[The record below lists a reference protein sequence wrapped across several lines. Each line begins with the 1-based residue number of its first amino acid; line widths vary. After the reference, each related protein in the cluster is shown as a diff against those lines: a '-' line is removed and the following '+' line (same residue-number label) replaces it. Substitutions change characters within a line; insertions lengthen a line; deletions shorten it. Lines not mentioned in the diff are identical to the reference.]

1 MSGQASNAGMIRLLD
16 QRDGAA
22 VSVLPAARD
31 PAAWHQAL
39 AAEIAAHLTPAHAA
53 LLAVPNRGETGIGWS
68 APGTAMRRYA
78 ELEAADR
85 NRLTS
90 AVAAIL
96 SDIRRLA
103 ESGAAPAVAAAWPAI
118 RTIPDLTHL
127 FAVDGRPVLAGWG
140 FSARAGGAG
149 PLAAMDDGIAWRAQ
163 PRVAWPVY
171 AITLAALAAF
181 ALFAG
186 LLLAPLAGLIV
197 PPQAACRA
205 APGQLALLM
214 EQSREA
220 ARGDAL
226 KLELAQLQE
235 DHGDRTLQ
243 CPIPRRM
250 DAPPAPPAAP
260 PPAPSP
266 PPRPAPR
273 ADLPQ
278 DRWDKHD
285 LSMLQG
291 CWNSYTH
298 MMLQETLTGR
308 PLSVKNWVYCF
319 DGHGHGHQTIT
330 LDDGRRCEN
339 ELSASFNQDNSLR
352 MVDGARCPFARAPL
366 FRGQLTCRR
375 ESDSQAACMRRDLEG
390 PSTGHDQPG
399 RFRRAEAGPPQSVP
413 GDAEAR

>member
-1 MSGQASNAGMIRLLD
+1 MIGLLE
-16 QRDGAA
+16 QRDGA
-22 VSVLPAARD
+22 VSVLPAGRD
-31 PAAWHQAL
+31 PASWHQAL
-39 AAEIAAHLTPAHAA
+39 TAEIAAHLTPAHAA
-53 LLAVPNRGETGIGWS
+53 LLAVPNRSETGIAWS

-85 NRLTS
+85 GRLTA

-103 ESGAAPAVAAAWPAI
+103 ESGAAPAVATAWPAI
-118 RTIPDLTHL
+118 GTIPDLTHL

-149 PLAAMDDGIAWRAQ
+149 PLAAMDDRVAWRAQ

-171 AITLAALAAF
+171 AATLAALAAF

-186 LLLAPLAGLIV
+186 LLLAPLAGQLV
-197 PPQAACRA
+197 PSSAACRV
-205 APGQLALLM
+205 APGQLALLA

-226 KLELAQLQE
+226 KLQLAQLQE
-235 DHGDRTLQ
+235 DHGDRALQ
-243 CPIPRRM
+243 CPIPRRI
-250 DAPPAPPAAP
+250 DPPPAPP
-260 PPAPSP
+260 P

-278 DRWDKHD
+278 DRWDNHD

-291 CWNSYTH
+291 CWNNYTH
-298 MMLQETLTGR
+298 MMLQELLTHR
-308 PLSVKNWVYCF
+308 PMSVKTWVFCF
-319 DGHGHGHQTIT
+319 DSHGHGHQTIT

-339 ELSASFNQDNSLR
+339 GLSASFNRDNSLR
-352 MVDGARCPFARAPL
+352 MMDAGECPFPRAPL
-366 FRGQLTCRR
+366 VRGQLTCKR
-375 ESDSQAACMRRDLEG
+375 ESNAEASCMRRDLEG
-390 PSTGHDQPG
+390 PSSGRDQPG
-399 RFRRAEAGPPQSVP
+399 RFRRADAGPPQSPP